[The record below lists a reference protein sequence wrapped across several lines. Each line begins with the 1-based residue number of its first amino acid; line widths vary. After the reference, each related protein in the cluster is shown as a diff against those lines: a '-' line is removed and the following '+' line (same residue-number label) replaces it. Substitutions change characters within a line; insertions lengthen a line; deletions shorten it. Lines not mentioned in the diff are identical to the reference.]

1 MNIAA
6 SDLIG
11 TWILQSAF
19 FRFEDDGE
27 SVEFYGARPTGV
39 ATFTKEGRL
48 IAILSSGDRPAT
60 GDDASK
66 ARLFDA
72 AMAYSGKFEVS
83 GETFTTIVDAAT
95 IPEWLGS
102 RQLRYIAA
110 HAGAAEPA
118 ICQPPRSRHADM
130 AARDV
135 KERPINSPGTK
146 MPAIDSGTMMR
157 WTSCNRIQIGN
168 ASATHVRNSP

>member
-135 KERPINSPGTK
+135 RNARSIRREPKCLPLT
-146 MPAIDSGTMMR
+146 PA
-157 WTSCNRIQIGN
+157 
-168 ASATHVRNSP
+168 P

>member
-11 TWILQSAF
+11 TWILQSAV

-72 AMAYSGKFEVS
+72 AMAYSGNSKS
-83 GETFTTIVDAAT
+83 
-95 IPEWLGS
+95 
-102 RQLRYIAA
+102 
-110 HAGAAEPA
+110 
-118 ICQPPRSRHADM
+118 
-130 AARDV
+130 AARHSSPLSMSP
-135 KERPINSPGTK
+135 RFPNGWARGNCATCNST
-146 MPAIDSGTMMR
+146 ARS
-157 WTSCNRIQIGN
+157 
-168 ASATHVRNSP
+168 